1 MARIIK
7 DAALETRTAR
17 ERLKPRGKPHY
28 RIVEEGLHLGYRKPR
43 TGAGKWV
50 LRHYTGRQTYV
61 VETIAPADDLS
72 DPDGIAILS
81 YRQAQAIARQRLVKR
96 AHVESGKHGPLTV
109 RDVVE
114 QYLGWLGDNR
124 RTTMD
129 ARYRAEAFI
138 YPNLGEILVEALRTD
153 RLRRWLAD
161 LANSPP
167 RVRTRS
173 GEKQKHR
180 EQHADDEDAKR
191 RRRASANRTLT
202 VLKAALNRSWRDG
215 RVSSDTAWRRLEP
228 FENVDAARIRY
239 LSVAE
244 ARRLINA
251 CDPNFR
257 PLVEAALATG
267 CRYGELVRL
276 QVADFNADAAT
287 IAIRT
292 SKSGRPRHV
301 VLAEEGEALFT
312 RLTMGREGSALIFAR
327 PDGQPWAKSN
337 QIRRMAEAC
346 EHAKVNPPVNFHALR
361 HTWASLAV
369 MAGAPLLVAARNL
382 GHADT
387 RMVEKHYSHLAPSF
401 IADTIRATAPRFGAT
416 APNENVRAL
425 PVRGSA

>member
-1 MARIIK
+1 M
-7 DAALETRTAR
+7 
-17 ERLKPRGKPHY
+17 
-28 RIVEEGLHLGYRKPR
+28 
-43 TGAGKWV
+43 
-50 LRHYTGRQTYV
+50 
-61 VETIAPADDLS
+61 
-72 DPDGIAILS
+72 
-81 YRQAQAIARQRLVKR
+81 
-96 AHVESGKHGPLTV
+96 
-109 RDVVE
+109 
-114 QYLGWLGDNR
+114 
-124 RTTMD
+124 
-129 ARYRAEAFI
+129 
-138 YPNLGEILVEALRTD
+138 
-153 RLRRWLAD
+153 
-161 LANSPP
+161 
-167 RVRTRS
+167 RTRS

-251 CDPNFR
+251 CDLNFR

-276 QVADFNADAAT
+276 QVADFDADAAT

-327 PDGQPWAKSN
+327 PDGQPWAKHN

-361 HTWASLAV
+361 RPWASLAV